1 MIISWLGHSCFRLQ
15 EKIDGKEVA
24 IIIDPF
30 KPDYTGL
37 KLPSNL
43 TADIVAITH
52 QHEDH
57 NFSQAVEGNPFVID
71 MAGEYEI
78 SGVAIDG
85 IDSHHDDKH
94 GNERGGNI
102 IYRIEMGGLTVAHLG
117 DLGALLEEKQ
127 LERLAGTDI
136 LLVPV
141 GGHFTLDA
149 KKAVEVIN
157 QIDPKMVI
165 PMHYS
170 LPDLNFELNPVGD
183 FVKAIGLPPV
193 EDSRLK
199 ITRRDL
205 DSENTQ
211 LTILSIS

>member
-15 EKIDGKEVA
+15 EKIDGKDVTV
-24 IIIDPF
+24 IIDPF
-30 KPDYTGL
+30 KPEYTGL

-43 TADIVAITH
+43 TADIVAVTH

-57 NFSQAVEGNPFVID
+57 NFSQAVEGKPFIID

-85 IDSHHDDKH
+85 VDSHHDEKH
-94 GNERGGNI
+94 GSERGGNI
-102 IYRIEMGGLTVAHLG
+102 IYRIEMGGLVVTHLG
-117 DLGALLEEKQ
+117 DLGTLLEEKQ

-141 GGHFTLDA
+141 GGQFTLDA

-170 LPDLNFELNPVGD
+170 LPGLKFELNPVGD
-183 FVKAIGLPPV
+183 FIKAIGLTPV

>member
-15 EKIDGKEVA
+15 EKIDGKDVTV
-24 IIIDPF
+24 IIDPF
-30 KPDYTGL
+30 KPEYTGL

-43 TADIVAITH
+43 TADIVVVTH

-57 NFSQAVEGNPFVID
+57 NFSQAIGGSPFIID
-71 MAGEYEI
+71 MAGEYEV

-85 IDSHHDDKH
+85 VDSHHDEKH
-94 GNERGGNI
+94 GSERGGNV
-102 IYRIEMGGLTVAHLG
+102 IYRIEMGGLVVTHLG
-117 DLGALLEEKQ
+117 DLGTLLEEKQ

-141 GGHFTLDA
+141 GGQVTLDA
-149 KKAVEVIN
+149 KKAVDVIN

-170 LPDLNFELNPVGD
+170 LPGLKFELGPVAD

-199 ITRRDL
+199 VNRRDL

-211 LTILSIS
+211 LIILSVS